1 MKALCKLIMKLG
13 GWKFEGPVPHHDKAI
28 ILAVPHTSLWDWFWG
43 CVSLKSAGVPT
54 YILVKKEF
62 FFFPLGYLMRALGAI
77 PVDRGN
83 KNNNMI
89 ASLKKEFDKHEKC
102 YICIAAEG
110 TRKLRKKWKKG
121 FLVLANETG
130 LPVYLGGL
138 DYERKVTWT
147 GKPFPLTG
155 DVEKDLKDIQ
165 AQYKGAK
172 AKHPEL
178 FSAGV

>member
-1 MKALCKLIMKLG
+1 MKALAKFIMKLG
-13 GWKFEGPVPHHDKAI
+13 GWKFEGRPPHHNKAI
-28 ILAVPHTSLWDWFWG
+28 VLAVPHTSLWDWFWG
-43 CVSLKSAGVPT
+43 ILTFKSEGIPT
-54 YILVKKEF
+54 FILVKKEF
-62 FFFPLGYLMRALGAI
+62 FFFPLGYIMRALGAI

-89 ASLKKEFDKHEKC
+89 EALKKEFEKHDKL

-110 TRKLRKKWKKG
+110 TRKIRKKWKKG
-121 FLVLANETG
+121 FLVLAYQTG

-147 GKPFPLTG
+147 GNPFPLTG
-155 DVEKDLKDIQ
+155 DVDKDLKDIQ
-165 AQYKGAK
+165 AQYKNAK
-172 AKHPEL
+172 AKHPKQ